1 MAVLKGTAI
10 MVDSPTPQPTPSP
23 SAAPAPAAEQWNT
36 RTANGD
42 LTQEEL
48 SRRRELSE
56 AQSKAY
62 VEKRMQEAGIGGA
75 PLERIGGR
83 FKSTYEME
91 DDGGYDPVEA
101 LRQNQTLAQRSNETQ
116 QAMAQIEQAKGE
128 VDKQIQEQTNSVN
141 FYILQF
147 ATDLFAFD
155 VSCFG
160 LLLPLTLPIYDFLI
174 VPILGYEL
182 YNAWTGNASL
192 IPYFPKLSWQ
202 SFLKPGGGGDASPIP
217 LPETPLLV
225 LVFVVI
231 LILGLLTLIEGA
243 LIAAI
248 IYAWNNPSEAGAMLS
263 GFLGMPSI
271 PGL

>member
-1 MAVLKGTAI
+1 M
-10 MVDSPTPQPTPSP
+10 SPELQESIRLSHEFRAKELERYAQEQASLALRSP
-23 SAAPAPAAEQWNT
+23 EERQRTEQLH
-36 RTANGD
+36 R
-42 LTQEEL
+42 
-48 SRRRELSE
+48 
-56 AQSKAY
+56 AQAKSVHDK
-62 VEKRMQEAGIGGA
+62 MNA
-75 PLERIGGR
+75 PLPNVPSKTNASSGPTMGG
-83 FKSTYEME
+83 SDE
-91 DDGGYDPVEA
+91 GYDPVEA
-101 LRQNQTLAQRSNETQ
+101 LRQGQASAQRSNEAQ
-116 QAMAQIEQAKGE
+116 EAMAQIEQAMGE